1 MAKKKKNEKKTYKEL
16 RAERLE
22 KRAEDEA
29 IEFARKVDVAKI
41 TPEYA
46 KDLCQKQTQY
56 FNHRLNYPIKE
67 REKAVS
73 FFSLNLKEFENQLV
87 PAIAADLK
95 ISEFEAFLTEV
106 APVHYEFKCMN
117 KNVRDW
123 TRTRNHLPIMDR
135 LIFKSTRFRE
145 VWQPIGATC
154 VINSS
159 RSPFAAAMIPAINLL
174 AAGCTGTIK
183 NPSHFERT
191 NQIIEKIIGPVFKE
205 NCLKFTVG
213 DESVDTAIA
222 EAGFAKVYYT
232 GPAEKRNAITAA
244 AGKVGASVTMQLNGN
259 NPVIVDHTAD
269 LRHAGKRIM
278 WGKCIQGGRLRTA
291 PSCVFAHESLYKPL
305 INRMWEYVKSTYGD
319 HPIDSPNCPKL
330 FNKEEFRLAL
340 DIIDNVGSN
349 DKLLFGGKYDAET
362 LAVEPTCIL
371 VGSNNS
377 PLLKK
382 ENVGP
387 IILVLAYQDLREA
400 VDTIF
405 KRGSSPAMYLFT
417 TNLKGN
423 NYYCTE
429 QLSFGSCCIN
439 DVLVQAM
446 NRRTAHGGVA
456 QSGSGMISGPFGLQ
470 SFGFYKTVAT
480 ADRKKESFNYRY
492 LPYPENWVGIGNSFK
507 GMK

>member
-1 MAKKKKNEKKTYKEL
+1 
-16 RAERLE
+16 
-22 KRAEDEA
+22 
-29 IEFARKVDVAKI
+29 
-41 TPEYA
+41 
-46 KDLCQKQTQY
+46 
-56 FNHRLNYPIKE
+56 
-67 REKAVS
+67 
-73 FFSLNLKEFENQLV
+73 
-87 PAIAADLK
+87 
-95 ISEFEAFLTEV
+95 
-106 APVHYEFKCMN
+106 
-117 KNVRDW
+117 
-123 TRTRNHLPIMDR
+123 
-135 LIFKSTRFRE
+135 
-145 VWQPIGATC
+145 
-154 VINSS
+154 
-159 RSPFAAAMIPAINLL
+159 
-174 AAGCTGTIK
+174 
-183 NPSHFERT
+183 
-191 NQIIEKIIGPVFKE
+191 
-205 NCLKFTVG
+205 
-213 DESVDTAIA
+213 
-222 EAGFAKVYYT
+222 
-232 GPAEKRNAITAA
+232 
-244 AGKVGASVTMQLNGN
+244 
-259 NPVIVDHTAD
+259 
-269 LRHAGKRIM
+269 
-278 WGKCIQGGRLRTA
+278 
-291 PSCVFAHESLYKPL
+291 
-305 INRMWEYVKSTYGD
+305 MWEYVKTTYGD
-319 HPIDSPNCPKL
+319 HPIDNPNCPKL

-387 IILVLAYQDLREA
+387 IILVLPYQDLREA